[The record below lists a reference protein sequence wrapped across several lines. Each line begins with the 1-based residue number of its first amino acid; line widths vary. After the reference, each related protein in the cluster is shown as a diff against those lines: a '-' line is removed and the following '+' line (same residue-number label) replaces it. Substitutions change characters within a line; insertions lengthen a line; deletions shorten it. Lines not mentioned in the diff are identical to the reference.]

1 MDDYIVV
8 GTGQYDNIG
17 HSSVEISFNGEGY
30 CVLFAKSIARGSIHN
45 FHNNVYNNA

>member
-8 GTGQYDNIG
+8 GTGRYNNKA

-30 CVLFAKSIARGSIHN
+30 CVLFAKYIARGSIDN
-45 FHNNVYNNA
+45 FHNNLNDNA